1 MILKPRLIA
10 VSAVAAQIPPLTP
23 VHLFNPKLGAE
34 GMRPLQHKVRDPF
47 SVSKTVV
54 RNDESSF

>member
-1 MILKPRLIA
+1 MKLKH
-10 VSAVAAQIPPLTP
+10 SAVACQIPPLTP
-23 VHLFNPKLGAE
+23 VVHLFNPKLGAE

-54 RNDESSF
+54 RDDESSL